1 MWGVGGIFH
10 IQVILKNAPR
20 RMSICTQRGFTSCGA
35 LALQMNQARTYG
47 NARFFFFFFFFVTS
61 SVSKSRADERLII
74 QRRGT
79 LRPRLS
85 WRRAGNED
93 AEGRHVSEELMKV
106 DVRRIRGNQPHLAQR
121 GKKLTRWSRRSS
133 LQSRRTSLFF
143 FFPSS
148 YSFMKSLE
156 LMRLLSMRV
165 YFGRGFCIS

>member
-1 MWGVGGIFH
+1 MTFQQTDIRLICVGGGGIFH

-20 RMSICTQRGFTSCGA
+20 RMSICTQRGFTSCRA
-35 LALQMNQARTYG
+35 LTLQMNQARTYG
-47 NARFFFFFFFFVTS
+47 NAHFFFFFFFFVTS

-85 WRRAGNED
+85 WRRAGNQD
-93 AEGRHVSEELMKV
+93 AEGRPARHAGEELMKV

-121 GKKLTRWSRRSS
+121 GRKLTRWSRRSS

-143 FFPSS
+143 FFP
-148 YSFMKSLE
+148 
-156 LMRLLSMRV
+156 LL
-165 YFGRGFCIS
+165 ILL